1 MIKDL
6 LFVGAGSCLGGMAR
20 YMVSQFIKSSD
31 FPWATMTA
39 NIVGCLLIGMLWAGL
54 QRLSSPVQLN
64 LFLVTGFCGGFTT
77 FSTFSKESLA
87 LLLSGSYQS
96 FCLYAAGSVLL
107 GISAVFV
114 GFFIMK

>member
-6 LFVGAGSCLGGMAR
+6 LLVGAGSCLGGMAR
-20 YMVSQFIKSSD
+20 YLVAQFVKSSD

-39 NIVGCLLIGMLWAGL
+39 NIAGCLLIGMLWAGL
-54 QRLSSPVQLN
+54 QRLSAPVQLN

-77 FSTFSKESLA
+77 FSTYSKESLA
-87 LLLSGSYQS
+87 LLQSGCYQS